1 MVGENRVKMSYSLI
15 KRATVLPKTSDG
27 SRPRVGVPYLSPSQI
42 GSFERCEAAYY
53 ANYAKSMREPGKPVL
68 MIGTGAHRFAEAYHE
83 LVMAGRPRNEWYD
96 GALNESM
103 KTIDKGLADD
113 PKFDWDNPVWYQSPS
128 FKQGMLVN
136 VTIQDENVA
145 LKLDTVQLLK
155 WRVEDAAKKLRPEL
169 DKYDPIR
176 LEQGY
181 FIEWADDL
189 TLPILCFTDLIAH
202 RKTDADAA
210 AVRVMDYKT
219 SGQAKKPIDVQ
230 RNVGLTAYSIGE
242 GLTNG
247 SEMIRDVG
255 FINVVTTKAMS
266 VATLDDIRIEDD
278 IRRLYNAARVQTL
291 KLRAGL
297 IGIADNGQYCG
308 NCFYKSWCE
317 NEFGG
322 KRDVQEAIGSNSP
335 AVAAQA
341 VADASQLKIVA

>member
-1 MVGENRVKMSYSLI
+1 MSYSLI
-15 KRATVLPKTSDG
+15 KRATVLQKPANG
-27 SRPRVGVPYLSPSQI
+27 SRPKLHVPYLSPSQI

-53 ANYAKSMREPGKPVL
+53 AAYAKNMREPGKPVL

-83 LVMAGRPRNEWYD
+83 LVIAGRPKNELYD
-96 GALNESM
+96 GALHESF
-103 KTIDKGLADD
+103 KTIDKEIAED
-113 PKFDWDNPVWYQSPS
+113 PKFDWENTVWYQSPT
-128 FKQGMLVN
+128 FKQGMHVD
-136 VTIQDENVA
+136 VTIEGEPVT

-155 WRVEDAAKKLRPEL
+155 WRVKEAARKLAPEL
-169 DKYDPIR
+169 DKYHPIR

-181 FIEWADDL
+181 FIEWADNL

-202 RKTDADAA
+202 RKTDGNGNKI
-210 AVRVMDYKT
+210 RVMDYKT

-230 RNVGLTAYSIGE
+230 RNIGLTAYSIGE
-242 GLTNG
+242 GLTSG
-247 SEMIRDVG
+247 SEMVHDVG

-308 NCFYKSWCE
+308 NCFYKTWCE
-317 NEFGG
+317 AEFGG
-322 KRDVQEAIGSNSP
+322 KREIAETLESNSP
-335 AVAAQA
+335 AVAARA